1 LPVGELAVSGSEN
14 GYAAS
19 VALKSS
25 WRTVFWF
32 DGAASQAESLCACCF
47 NCLQMEPSGKRPIK
61 MMVSE
66 SFLKLFCISGV

>member
-32 DGAASQAESLCACCF
+32 DGAASSGRKSVRLL
-47 NCLQMEPSGKRPIK
+47 LQLPSNGTKWK
-61 MMVSE
+61 TANKNDG
-66 SFLKLFCISGV
+66 F